1 MGVQGMTT
9 ADHSTGAALC
19 DLDDNELLDQLQRS
33 AFHYFQNNFNPAN
46 GLIADTTRVGAPA
59 SIAVAG
65 FALAAYPIAVERGW
79 MTRAEAVARTLAA
92 LRFFWSAPQ
101 RADGNAVGYKG
112 FYYHFLDMQTGSR
125 VWQSELSPV
134 DTAFL
139 IAGILTMSAYC
150 TLDSPD
156 EIEVRELADSIYRR
170 VDWRWMQNGQSTVWQ
185 GWKPESGYLHYGWEG
200 YSEAMLLYVVGM
212 ASPTFPL
219 SMDSYNFWTSTY
231 QWENLYGYDFLY
243 AGPLFIH
250 QYSHAWLD
258 LRTIQD
264 RFMRERR
271 SDYFENS
278 RRAVLIQ
285 RQYAQRNP
293 HEFEGYGE
301 NCWALSATEG
311 PGRKT
316 QKVRGHMRRFFGY
329 VARGVPYGPDD
340 GTLSPPSILGSIPFA
355 PELVLAAIRHLCR
368 QYPSV
373 ADGCGIR
380 NGFNPT
386 LVEGDSQYWV
396 SPTYLGLDQGIILLM
411 VENHRSQLVW
421 KLMRQSPYI
430 QSGLHHAGFKGG
442 WL

>member
-1 MGVQGMTT
+1 
-9 ADHSTGAALC
+9 
-19 DLDDNELLDQLQRS
+19 
-33 AFHYFQNNFNPAN
+33 
-46 GLIADTTRVGAPA
+46 LIH
-59 SIAVAG
+59 
-65 FALAAYPIAVERGW
+65 
-79 MTRAEAVARTLAA
+79 RT
-92 LRFFWSAPQ
+92 
-101 RADGNAVGYKG
+101 
-112 FYYHFLDMQTGSR
+112 
-125 VWQSELSPV
+125 
-134 DTAFL
+134 
-139 IAGILTMSAYC
+139 
-150 TLDSPD
+150 

-293 HEFEGYGE
+293 TNSGVMVRIAGHCRPPKVQAGRRRRSGGKGDAFSVMLRVESLTDRMTGHSVRLRFWVRSPLHRKYSGR
-301 NCWALSATEG
+301 NPASLPAVSVCCRRLRDTERVQ
-311 PGRKT
+311 PDPRRGRL
-316 QKVRGHMRRFFGY
+316 
-329 VARGVPYGPDD
+329 A
-340 GTLSPPSILGSIPFA
+340 ILGLSYLSRLESGDHSPDGWRIIA
-355 PELVLAAIRHLCR
+355 P
-368 QYPSV
+368 SSF
-373 ADGCGIR
+373 G
-380 NGFNPT
+380 N
-386 LVEGDSQYWV
+386 
-396 SPTYLGLDQGIILLM
+396 
-411 VENHRSQLVW
+411 
-421 KLMRQSPYI
+421 
-430 QSGLHHAGFKGG
+430 
-442 WL
+442 